1 MTGLRSRP
9 VIATKVGIHADRQS
23 VIPTKVGIHVDL
35 SAVIP
40 TKVGIHCWPTR
51 AASKWI
57 PAFAGMT
64 AARVFAGMTKT
75 EHLHGW

>member
-9 VIATKVGIHADRQS
+9 VIPAKAGIHVGRQS
-23 VIPTKVGIHVDL
+23 VIPAKAGIHVGL

-64 AARVFAGMTKT
+64 AARVFAEMTKT
-75 EHLHGW
+75 EHLHGR